1 MKQNGKALRC
11 SLKIYKTDGNK
22 RSEAAKDLS
31 LSVKNSRGVLNSNL
45 IGKVAAL
52 RKSRLQSQDFL
63 FTLSFKCSRFRH
75 SKTKTACDVVTL
87 LKRVPLQLRSTR

>member
-1 MKQNGKALRC
+1 MKRNGKALRC

-31 LSVKNSRGVLNSNL
+31 LSVTNSRGVLNSNL

-52 RKSRLQSQDFL
+52 RKLRLQGP
-63 FTLSFKCSRFRH
+63 RF
-75 SKTKTACDVVTL
+75 VVHIEF
-87 LKRVPLQLRSTR
+87 